1 MVYTRKH
8 ENFSFHPIIVE
19 QLDKLMIMRSTIMNT
34 DFQKI
39 IDEIHS
45 EVLPLLGQG
54 KVANYIPELA
64 KIDPKEIGIAIC
76 DIDGNV
82 FSVGDCKT
90 PFSIQSIS
98 KLFTLC
104 LAIRLDD
111 SKLWSRVGMEPSGT
125 AFNSLVLLEEESGI
139 PRNPFIN
146 AGAIVITDIILGK
159 SKHPSDSILNFMQEI
174 SNSKKIKF
182 NDTVAVSE
190 RKHGHRNAAL
200 TYLMK
205 DYGNILEEV
214 EEVLNLYC
222 SHCSLELDCEDLAR
236 ASYFLINKGKD
247 IDGNVILTPRDVKR
261 VNSLMMTS
269 GLYNNAGKFAF
280 EVGIPAK
287 SGVGGGIVGVLPGKF
302 SISVWS
308 PELNETGNS
317 LIGMKIMELFTTKTG
332 MSVF

>member
-1 MVYTRKH
+1 MKP
-8 ENFSFHPIIVE
+8 N
-19 QLDKLMIMRSTIMNT
+19 
-34 DFQKI
+34 FQKI
-39 IDEIHS
+39 IEEIS
-45 EVLPLLGQG
+45 REVLPLLGLG

-64 KIDPKEIGIAIC
+64 KIDPRKIGISIC

-82 FSVGDCKT
+82 YSTGDCKT
-90 PFSIQSIS
+90 LFSIQSIS

-104 LAIRLDD
+104 LAM
-111 SKLWSRVGMEPSGT
+111 KLEDNELWNRVGMEPSGT
-125 AFNSLVLLEEESGI
+125 AFNSLVLLEEENGI

-159 SKHPSDSILNFMQEI
+159 SKHPSDSILKFMREI
-174 SNSKKIKF
+174 TQNKNIKF

-200 TYLMK
+200 SYLMK
-205 DYGNILEEV
+205 DYGNIHKEV

-222 SHCSLELDCEDLAR
+222 RHCSLELNCEDLAR
-236 ASYFLINKGKD
+236 ASYFLINQGKD
-247 IDGNVILTPRDVKR
+247 IDGKTVLIPRDVKR

-280 EVGIPAK
+280 EVGLPAK
-287 SGVGGGIVGVLPGKF
+287 SGVGGGIVGVLPGQF

-308 PELNETGNS
+308 PELNESGNS
-317 LIGMKIMELFTTKTG
+317 LIGMKVMEMFTTKSG

>member
-1 MVYTRKH
+1 MGTTVMKV
-8 ENFSFHPIIVE
+8 NFQQIIEEV
-19 QLDKLMIMRSTIMNT
+19 R
-34 DFQKI
+34 
-39 IDEIHS
+39 S
-45 EVLPLLGQG
+45 EVLPLLGKGQ
-54 KVANYIPELA
+54 VANYIPELA
-64 KIDPKEIGIAIC
+64 KIDPNKIGISIC
-76 DIDGNV
+76 DIN
-82 FSVGDCKT
+82 GDIYSTGDSKT

-104 LAIRLDD
+104 LALKLEDG
-111 SKLWSRVGMEPSGT
+111 KLWKRVGMEPSGT
-125 AFNSLVLLEEESGI
+125 AFNSLVLLEEESGV

-146 AGAIVITDIILGK
+146 AGAIVITDIILEK
-159 SKHPSDSILNFMQEI
+159 SKHPSDSILNFMHEI
-174 SNSKKIKF
+174 TKNKSIKF

-205 DYGNILEEV
+205 DYGNIHKDV

-247 IDGNVILTPRDVKR
+247 VDGKVVLEPRDVKR

-280 EVGIPAK
+280 EVGLPAK
-287 SGVGGGIVGVLPGKF
+287 SGVGGGIVGVLPGEF
-302 SISVWS
+302 TISVWS

-317 LIGMKIMELFTTKTG
+317 LIGMKAMELFTTKSG
-332 MSVF
+332 LSVF